1 MKPVV
6 ILGSGLAGV
15 SVVRELRKLDPA
27 RPVVIVTLDDGGF
40 YSKPNLSNAL
50 AAGKSPAQ
58 LALTPREKLADQLK
72 AEIRPHTRVTRLLPA
87 ERAIET
93 DGGRIEYE
101 SLVLA
106 LGAQPI
112 RLPIEGA
119 GAADVLA
126 VNSLADYATFRARL
140 EGRRRIAILGAGL
153 IGCEF
158 ANDLRVAGFEVD
170 VFDLAPQPLGRL
182 LPPQTAAF
190 FRQKLEAAGVR
201 FHFDTSVARIERDGD
216 ACRLTDSAG
225 KNHTADLVLSA
236 VGLKPE
242 TALAQAA
249 GIKVNRG
256 IATSRSLATSDPH
269 IFALGDCAE
278 VEGLVLPF
286 VMPIMAAAKALAQTL
301 AGTPTDVAYP
311 AMPVVV
317 KTPACPTAV
326 CPPPAGSA
334 GAWREEVTADGV
346 RALFED
352 AGGDGEAK
360 CKADGEAECKAKPL
374 GFALTGSAAAERQ
387 ALGATMPAWL

>member
-6 ILGSGLAGV
+6 ILGSGLAGI
-15 SVVRELRKLDPA
+15 SAVRELRKLDTA

-40 YSKPNLSNAL
+40 YSKPSLSNAL
-50 AAGKSPAQ
+50 AAGKSAAQ
-58 LALTPREKLADQLK
+58 LALTPREGLAAQLK
-72 AEIRPHTRVTRLLPA
+72 AEIRPHTRVTQLLPA

-93 DGGRIEYE
+93 DGGRIAYE
-101 SLVLA
+101 KLVLA

-112 RLPIEGA
+112 RLPIEGD
-119 GAADVLA
+119 GAAAVLA
-126 VNSLADYATFRARL
+126 VNNLADYAAFRAGL
-140 EGRRRIAILGAGL
+140 EGRQRVAILGAGL

-158 ANDLRVAGFEVD
+158 ANDLRVAGIEVD

-182 LPPQTAAF
+182 LPPQAAGF
-190 FRQKLEAAGVR
+190 FRHKLEAAGVR
-201 FHFDTSVARIERDGD
+201 FHFDTSIVRIDRTGDGF
-216 ACRLTDSAG
+216 RLTDKQGGS
-225 KNHTADLVLSA
+225 HLADLVLSA

-249 GIKVNRG
+249 GLKVGRG
-256 IATSRSLATSDPH
+256 IVVDRRLASAGFPH

-278 VEGLVLPF
+278 VGGAGGLVLPF
-286 VMPIMAAAKALAQTL
+286 VLPIMAAARALAKTL

-326 CPPPAGSA
+326 CPPPAGA
-334 GAWREEVTADGV
+334 PGAWREEVTAEGV
-346 RALFED
+346 KALFED
-352 AGGDGEAK
+352 AAGR
-360 CKADGEAECKAKPL
+360 PV

-387 ALGATMPAWL
+387 ALGASMPAWL